1 MEFDQEFWVTVV
13 FTFIN
18 IIVLYVILKKLLFK
32 PVTKYMDDRSKKIQD
47 ALNAA
52 EEAKKTV
59 NEMKAEYDAKL
70 KLAKEEGNQII
81 EDYKKRADKE
91 YEKAVVTAKKEADL
105 IIQKAKQEL
114 EVEKEQLVSE
124 LKKEMADLVLNASQ
138 KVLKENLD
146 NESNRRLIS
155 DFIDNQ
161 TVSK

>member
-1 MEFDQEFWVTVV
+1 MEFNQEFWVTVV
-13 FTFIN
+13 FTIIN
-18 IIVLYVILKKLLFK
+18 IIVLYIVLKKLLFK
-32 PVTKYMDDRSKKIQD
+32 PVTKYMDDRSKKIED

-52 EEAKKTV
+52 EEAKRTV
-59 NEMKAEYDAKL
+59 AEMKSEYDAKL

-91 YEKAVVTAKKEADL
+91 YEAAVVTAQKEADL

-124 LKKEMADLVLNASQ
+124 LKKEMTDLVFVASQ
-138 KVLKENLD
+138 KILKENLD
-146 NESNRRLIS
+146 TNSNRKLIS

-161 TVSK
+161 KIS